1 MKIHLA
7 FYVNTFSHFPLLM
20 MYNIFTN
27 WKHLSGQNQHNLSQV
42 PSPSRRVIQEEIG
55 QWALR
60 EFSLKSPKMN
70 EVSLIMHSIY
80 CWQGTDLYN
89 RKASLFISFR
99 IAIYVCSLAPFIVVC
114 WWEKR
119 KYSLNISQNFLAHRV
134 LFRHWIQQF
143 SEIGRA
149 RSHVCHVC
157 KWKRA
162 DFNILCTIKG
172 FKPNIKNFAVNA
184 WATKAFPCLK
194 FYSFISIFGTNSI

>member
-1 MKIHLA
+1 MWI
-7 FYVNTFSHFPLLM
+7 HFPLLM

-89 RKASLFISFR
+89 RKASLFVSFR
-99 IAIYVCSLAPFIVVC
+99 IAIQTRTKNMAGFVWRLLEALKIDLQIKVGWVLKNSGNSLFD
-114 WWEKR
+114 
-119 KYSLNISQNFLAHRV
+119 
-134 LFRHWIQQF
+134 RHWNF
-143 SEIGRA
+143 
-149 RSHVCHVC
+149 
-157 KWKRA
+157 
-162 DFNILCTIKG
+162 TIWTKG
-172 FKPNIKNFAVNA
+172 SWDNCI
-184 WATKAFPCLK
+184 
-194 FYSFISIFGTNSI
+194 